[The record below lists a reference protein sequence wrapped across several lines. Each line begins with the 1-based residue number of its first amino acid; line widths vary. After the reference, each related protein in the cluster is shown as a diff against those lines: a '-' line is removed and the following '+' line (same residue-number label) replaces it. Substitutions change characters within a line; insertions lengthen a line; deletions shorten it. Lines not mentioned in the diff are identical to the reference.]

1 MKRFQVRPPALT
13 TQISAQIVE
22 GMTEIWSEWRRQK
35 LPLYLFLGLCF
46 NLVLAPAVFAATG
59 GEMSRSQSYWLAAL
73 GLVTIALAVYLF
85 FVMFVPEKF

>member
-13 TQISAQIVE
+13 TQISTQIVE

-46 NLVLAPAVFAATG
+46 NLVLAPAVFAAMG